1 MTVKS
6 SNSKFTVSPST
17 ISVSDAAAGKTVTV
31 TYHDTDGSNN
41 ASGTITISG
50 GGASSKTVS
59 VTYAKGQDVQINPVY
74 PDSGSEEGNNEFMN
88 GGLLET
94 SLNSTTDVNELA
106 MNSKIY
112 AEGLNII
119 IESPIEQSAVI
130 SDISGRARSV
140 NLQAGRNEIP
150 VNASGIYIVR
160 ISEKTTKL
168 MLK

>member
-1 MTVKS
+1 M
-6 SNSKFTVSPST
+6 
-17 ISVSDAAAGKTVTV
+17 
-31 TYHDTDGSNN
+31 TYHDTNGATS

-59 VTYAKGQDVQINPVY
+59 LTYRKGEATQICSVEPK
-74 PDSGSEEGNNEFMN
+74 SGDEGGNNEFIN
-88 GGLLET
+88 GG
-94 SLNSTTDVNELA
+94 SLDAMGSSMTDVNELA

-119 IESPIEQSAVI
+119 IESPAEQKALI
-130 SDISGRARSV
+130 SDMAGHIREV

-160 ISEKTTKL
+160 IREKSTKL